1 MALRHRPGHSMP
13 TIKGSSR
20 RTVPRHAMAASG
32 QPAVTIKSRAFTMPI
47 LHINAAEPA
56 AVVSALDELLET
68 HRDFFAAKIPVVLDL
83 SDGAP
88 ENQTQ
93 LHQLINALKKLGL
106 LPCAVVGDEAVR
118 AQAILAGLGVFGQQD
133 AHRQTATA
141 APDASIRPQES
152 GPRPSW
158 PLRVVKGQV
167 RSGQQIH
174 APSSDI
180 VVLGS
185 VNAGA
190 EVMADGSI
198 HVYGVLRGRAL
209 AGARGNQEARIFCHA
224 LEAELVAIAGFYLTA
239 EELDVASHGKPSCIR
254 LEDETLVVEA
264 FVV

>member
-1 MALRHRPGHSMP
+1 MP
-13 TIKGSSR
+13 TIKDSGR

-47 LHINAAEPA
+47 LHINNTAEPA

-88 ENQTQ
+88 ENQVH

-106 LPCAVVGDEAVR
+106 LPCAVVGDETVR
-118 AQAILAGLGVFGQQD
+118 AQAMLAGLGVFGQQD
-133 AHRQTATA
+133 AHRQPAT
-141 APDASIRPQES
+141 APDAPIRPQES

-158 PLRVVKGQV
+158 PFKVVKGQV

-209 AGARGNQEARIFCHA
+209 AGAHGNQEARIFCHA

-239 EELDVASHGKPSCIR
+239 EELNAASHGKPSCIR
-254 LEDETLVVEA
+254 LEGETVVVEA
-264 FVV
+264 IVA